1 MCSQHEP
8 KAITIRA
15 VELKPILIFQSS
27 NSNVSRTEKYMPTII
42 SWPSE
47 ALPLTK
53 RSTYPNKY
61 VECQE

>member
-15 VELKPILIFQSS
+15 AELKPILIFQSS

-53 RSTYPNKY
+53 R
-61 VECQE
+61 